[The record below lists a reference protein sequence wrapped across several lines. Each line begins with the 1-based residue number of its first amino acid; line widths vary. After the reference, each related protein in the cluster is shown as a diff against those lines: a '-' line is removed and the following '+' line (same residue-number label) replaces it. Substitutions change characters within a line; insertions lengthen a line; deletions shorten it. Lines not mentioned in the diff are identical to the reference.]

1 VACRR
6 EGSITPI
13 EKHLKS
19 EIKSILE
26 ESLEKGGSFI
36 ANLELPDGQLITI
49 CAAVDLTA
57 RLEIEKTFQKL
68 LKRGSV
74 KY

>member
-1 VACRR
+1 M
-6 EGSITPI
+6 TPI

-19 EIKSILE
+19 EIKSIIE

-36 ANLELPDGQLITI
+36 AN
-49 CAAVDLTA
+49 LTA

-68 LKRGSV
+68 LKRGNV